1 MITQIISLFF
11 TVLYILLFARVILSW
26 VRPDP
31 YSQFYEVYR
40 FIFNITEPLLAP
52 IRRILPPTGGIDF
65 SPIILFLLISFLQ
78 RMLVSAF

>member
-65 SPIILFLLISFLQ
+65 SPIILFLLISFIQ